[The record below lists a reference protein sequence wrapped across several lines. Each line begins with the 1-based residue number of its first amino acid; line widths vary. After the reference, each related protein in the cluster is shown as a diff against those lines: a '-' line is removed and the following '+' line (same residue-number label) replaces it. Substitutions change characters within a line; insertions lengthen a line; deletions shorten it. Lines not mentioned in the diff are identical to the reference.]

1 MMRGRTTGIRRSGPA
16 GRLLALSLAT
26 LLPLTSVA
34 FDFRPTPSEFAL
46 WTDYC
51 KARYV
56 VSAIGKTSPYATMVP
71 PATVQMWR
79 TRLGPATFEPLHHH
93 CAGLIYMQRGRL
105 APDDQHRLYAFR
117 SAERES
123 RYTLDR
129 IPPTSPLYREV
140 LGNVQMARAMQGAYL
155 STPR

>member
-1 MMRGRTTGIRRSGPA
+1 MMPGRTARTRGGGAA
-16 GRLLALSLAT
+16 GRLLLVCLSA
-26 LLPLTSVA
+26 LLPLTSFA
-34 FDFRPTPSEFAL
+34 FDFRPTPAEFAV
-46 WTDYC
+46 WSDYC

-56 VSAIGKTSPYATMVP
+56 VSAIGKTSPYASMVP
-71 PATVQMWR
+71 PAMVQMWR

-93 CAGLIYMQRGRL
+93 CAGLIYMQRARL
-105 APDDQHRLYAFR
+105 APDDQHRLYGFR

-123 RYTLDR
+123 QYTLER

-140 LGNVQMARAMQGAYL
+140 LGNVQMARAMQGVYM